1 MFYKMIYFSSHKFA
15 FLNLRFLTFLRTFSS
30 ITRKICVQTKN
41 KVHHVN
47 QLIEPDLMMYIHITF
62 SKKTTPPT
70 PHTPL
75 TLLHWTIQNI
85 LLAPNPFHCFFA
97 KSLWA
102 GKKSKWKLRDLFFC
116 FLCFVVVMLSF
127 FGGPITSPTPSC
139 NGPPHALH
147 NSEWI
152 I

>member
-1 MFYKMIYFSSHKFA
+1 MLYKMIYFSSHKFA
-15 FLNLRFLTFLRTFSS
+15 FLNLRFLTFYEHFRQLREKYAFKLKIKCIMLISS
-30 ITRKICVQTKN
+30 LSPIWWCT
-41 KVHHVN
+41 
-47 QLIEPDLMMYIHITF
+47 YISLF
-62 SKKTTPPT
+62 LKKTTP
-70 PHTPL
+70 HTPS
-75 TLLHWTIQNI
+75 TPLHWTIQNI

-102 GKKSKWKLRDLFFC
+102 GKKSKWKLRDLFFL
-116 FLCFVVVMLSF
+116 FFMLYFLSF